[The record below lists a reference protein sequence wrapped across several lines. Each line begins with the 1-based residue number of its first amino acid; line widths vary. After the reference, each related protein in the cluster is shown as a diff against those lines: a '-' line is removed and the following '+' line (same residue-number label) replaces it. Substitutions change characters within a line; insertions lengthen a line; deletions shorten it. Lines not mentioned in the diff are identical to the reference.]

1 MTGIGAFRA
10 SNERKPA
17 NENRNIPSPEN
28 SRRRVAAKRLDQA
41 AVKRKTLLLNLYN
54 NQSNRCAQSRRVTLG
69 G

>member
-28 SRRRVAAKRLDQA
+28 SRRRVAAKRLDPA
-41 AVKRKTLLLNLYN
+41 AVKRKTLPLNLYN
-54 NQSNRCAQSRRVTLG
+54 KNNRRAQSRRVTLAG
-69 G
+69 